1 MKFNFTFSVGFFL
14 NIIVVDYNLSGWLF
28 KMPTLG
34 SFLDF
39 IRAKYRLLYS
49 KPAIL
54 NNNFLFKTSMGRVL
68 FGETKKYQCCLP
80 HRIAIFYV
88 DLKL

>member
-1 MKFNFTFSVGFFL
+1 
-14 NIIVVDYNLSGWLF
+14 
-28 KMPTLG
+28 MPTLG

-54 NNNFLFKTSMGRVL
+54 NTNFLFKTSMGRVL

-88 DLKL
+88 DLKLQIPSDVFLYFVYSSSVLPSFPVL